1 MKKKGAFN
9 KNVNIHQG
17 LPALTAIFLLAAA
30 LSACSGA
37 QTNGPQPG
45 RDIRSTG
52 GTEAVPRQ
60 NGEDQLAD
68 KYTIDSKAMTA
79 AHNRW
84 RSQVN
89 VPDLQWSEKLAD
101 IAQSWADTLKK
112 DGCGF
117 YHSHNGYG
125 ENLFIASP
133 LSWSDGRSEMQDIT
147 PQEVTDSWGDEIKEY
162 HYADNSCSGV
172 CGHYTQVV
180 WKDTREVGC
189 ARAVCDDNAQ
199 IWVCS
204 YSPAGNL
211 VGQKPY

>member
-17 LPALTAIFLLAAA
+17 LTATFLIAAA
-30 LSACSGA
+30 LSACSST
-37 QTNGPQPG
+37 QTISPQPE
-45 RDIRSTG
+45 RDIRSNG
-52 GTEAVPRQ
+52 LTEVTRRQGEGQLSEENPVDPR
-60 NGEDQLAD
+60 A
-68 KYTIDSKAMTA
+68 ITA

-84 RSQVN
+84 RSQVG
-89 VPDLQWSEKLAD
+89 VPDLQWSDKLKD
-101 IAQSWADTLKK
+101 VAQHWADTLKK
-112 DGCGF
+112 DGCEF

-133 LSWSDGRSEMQDIT
+133 LSWSDGRSEIQDIT

-180 WKDTREVGC
+180 WKDTREMGC